1 MLVLS
6 RKINESIIIGENIEV
21 KIVDVS
27 GRSVKLGIN
36 APKNVSVHRK
46 EIFDA
51 IKEENIQ
58 AVSKENLVSFVDYFK
73 NQQNKDKDED

>member
-6 RKINESIIIGENIEV
+6 RKINESIIIGDEIEV

-36 APKNVSVHRK
+36 APKQVVVHRK
-46 EIFDA
+46 EVYEA
-51 IKEENIQ
+51 IKNENME
-58 AVSKENLVSFVDYFK
+58 AVKKDENLISLVDFFK
-73 NQQNKDKDED
+73 SQSKND